1 MLTIKIIF
9 YNKHLPFAL
18 LLVQSICAQG
28 HYFPDK
34 KSNVDIKCIT
44 YEQGQWHL
52 KPVESLL

>member
-44 YEQGQWHL
+44 YEQGQ
-52 KPVESLL
+52 